1 MMTLMRRVGGFS
13 RTEQLETLYD
23 NMHPDYKTY
32 VRIDEVQSI
41 AELQAQ
47 AREYEDIEREKQ
59 AARKQEKTTTA
70 PTVAAAYNKT
80 ECCWRCKQQGHT
92 RMQCRRPAK
101 KFCSQ
106 CGKDGVLTSKC
117 HPRPGNA
124 SGAGASAVAGST
136 MSPE

>member
-1 MMTLMRRVGGFS
+1 MMTLMRRAGGFS

-32 VRIDEVQSI
+32 VRIDDVPSI
-41 AELQAQ
+41 AELQAR

-59 AARKQEKTTTA
+59 DARKREKTAAA
-70 PTVAAAYNKT
+70 PIVAAAYNKT
-80 ECCWRCKQQGHT
+80 ECYWRCKQRGHT

-106 CGKDGVLTSKC
+106 CGKDWVLTSEC
-117 HPRPGNA
+117 HPRPENA

-136 MSPE
+136 TGPE